1 MHGGLIRLV
10 RWHHK
15 GEIMKSAW
23 VLVIAVALI
32 AAIEVPN
39 GFAKFSGREIL
50 DNILNGMSRGRSG
63 DNAQKKKSRVDRPT
77 PDSYEQTE
85 HELALLEAA
94 LQLQSQQ
101 KEPWQLFAGKVS
113 DYAGELSRERARI
126 GVPAYDGAAT
136 GGLQHLK
143 QLTDLA
149 RTRLNELEEIRS
161 AANKL
166 YAILSPDQ
174 KKIADSRIV
183 TMIAPLPTELSRED
197 VTREDSHF
205 DSAGAR
211 P

>member
-1 MHGGLIRLV
+1 
-10 RWHHK
+10 
-15 GEIMKSAW
+15 MKSAW

-32 AAIEVPN
+32 VAIGVPN

-63 DNAQKKKSRVDRPT
+63 DNEQKKKNRADRSV

-85 HELALLEAA
+85 HELALLESA
-94 LQLQSQQ
+94 LRLHSGQ

-126 GVPAYDGAAT
+126 GVPPPDGAAT

-161 AANKL
+161 AADKL
-166 YAILSPDQ
+166 YAVLSPDQ

-183 TMIAPLPTELSRED
+183 TMIAPLPTEPSKGDVSRE
-197 VTREDSHF
+197 VFTDS
-205 DSAGAR
+205 GAR
-211 P
+211 ARH